1 MTITASLAEF
11 RTDIPCDI
19 IQMPDATGLRYYNY
33 IRDRLIEAIRKE
45 NEDYFYN
52 YVTTN
57 TVIWQNEYNLPKRW
71 DLAED
76 WVTVLDGLTNVKSVS
91 WKINSTD
98 TEYTVL
104 RPIRQENLE
113 KDIESYDETSS
124 PFFCLMDNSVFIYP
138 APKEATQL
146 KIYGNVH
153 YKKVVWADE
162 ERLPDT
168 CVRAIFYWVKEMF
181 LEWQNRVNEAQ
192 VAQNKFETELAKWR
206 TKPKVDAELQ

>member
-1 MTITASLAEF
+1 MKLKVRLNKQSWNFNNGIYQPYKTALCDSL
-11 RTDIPCDI
+11 
-19 IQMPDATGLRYYNY
+19 L
-33 IRDRLIEAIRKE
+33 
-45 NEDYFYN
+45 DYFYN

-192 VAQNKFETELAKWR
+192 VAQNKFETELLNICNSLSGRINSPTQR
-206 TKPKVDAELQ
+206 TVPNLNYLK